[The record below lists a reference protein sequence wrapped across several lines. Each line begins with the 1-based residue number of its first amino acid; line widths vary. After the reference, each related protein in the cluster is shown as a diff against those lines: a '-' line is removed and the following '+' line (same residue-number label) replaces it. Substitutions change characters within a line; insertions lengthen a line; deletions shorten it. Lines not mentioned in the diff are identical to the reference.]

1 MQPLATQTSIERI
14 DKQRVVDLERRVTE
28 LEELLSEERDT
39 VLEGQMRI
47 RQLLEIV
54 KLKNLHI
61 KELEV

>member
-1 MQPLATQTSIERI
+1 MNDL
-14 DKQRVVDLERRVTE
+14 DKRVTE

-54 KLKNLHI
+54 KLKNLHV